1 MPTLAATPTNLTAV
15 KTIPY
20 RDLRA
25 GLLVRR
31 YLTGTPPAEA
41 SAVADDLLTATYMQG
56 LAVSLW
62 PEPTHGCA
70 VAVSSGR
77 VSRAPFHAVRSVEF
91 WTADPASDPT
101 ATLVSVL
108 ETTPDYVVLDTVLTS
123 VHARFTLRPVFTST
137 AIVGGTTYTPGAVA
151 YQSADGH
158 VYCALV
164 SALGSDYADATKWA
178 PLPVLAALAEPVKNL
193 ALADW
198 MQLSEPVYAQTL
210 RTLAAQ
216 RLATPSTL

>member
-41 SAVADDLLTATYMQG
+41 NAVADDLLTATYMQG
-56 LAVSLW
+56 LSVSLW

-70 VAVSSGR
+70 QPVSSGR
-77 VSRAPFHAVRSVEF
+77 VSRAPFHTVRAVEF
-91 WTADPASDPT
+91 WTADLASDPA
-101 ATLVSVL
+101 ATQVAVL
-108 ETTPDYVVLDTVLTS
+108 DTTPDYVVLDTVLTS
-123 VHARFTLRPVFTST
+123 VHARFTLRPMFTST
-137 AIVGGTTYTPGAVA
+137 AIVGGTTYPPGAVA

-178 PLPVLAALAEPVKNL
+178 PLRVLAALAEPAKQL

-198 MQLSEPVYAQTL
+198 MQVSDPTYAQAL